1 MKSFRTLSVLLA
13 VTVITVLLTGC
24 DGSTT
29 SGITSDST
37 SDSTSGTTDT
47 GVWYLAVRAYN
58 DANEYSPYSNEANG
72 RLEPGTRVTL
82 AWESPTRTLDG
93 ECTNVAG
100 YVVGLGNRSA
110 AYSHSVNVGAYST
123 GLSCRATG
131 VDSQC
136 GTNINTCEAE
146 IVIPTS

>member
-1 MKSFRTLSVLLA
+1 MKALRVLSVLLA
-13 VTVITVLLTGC
+13 VTFITIFATGC
-24 DGSTT
+24 DGGSNSGST
-29 SGITSDST
+29 TSDST
-37 SDSTSGTTDT
+37 TVTDT

-58 DANEYSPYSNEANG
+58 DSNEYSPYSNEASG
-72 RLEPGTRVTL
+72 SIEPGTRVTL
-82 AWESPTRTLDG
+82 AWEAPTRTLDG

-110 AYSHSVNVGAYST
+110 AYTHSVNVSAYAT
-123 GLSCRATG
+123 GLSCTATG

>member
-1 MKSFRTLSVLLA
+1 MKSFRVLSILA
-13 VTVITVLLTGC
+13 AAILATTFLTAC
-24 DGSTT
+24 DGGSNSGSTT
-29 SGITSDST
+29 SDST
-37 SDSTSGTTDT
+37 TVTDT

-58 DANEYSPYSNEANG
+58 DSNEYSPYSNEASG
-72 RLEPGTRVTL
+72 RIEPGTVVTL
-82 AWESPTRTLDG
+82 AWEAPTRTMDG

-110 AYSHSVNVGAYST
+110 AYSHSVNVSAYST